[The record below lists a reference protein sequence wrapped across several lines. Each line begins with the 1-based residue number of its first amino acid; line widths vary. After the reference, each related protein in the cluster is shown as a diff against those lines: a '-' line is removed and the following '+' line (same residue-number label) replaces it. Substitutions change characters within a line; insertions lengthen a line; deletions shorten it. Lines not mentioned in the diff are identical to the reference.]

1 VLVFHSYIERE
12 RNLTKDAFVKK
23 IVSMPF
29 GNWYN
34 IEEVEKEL

>member
-1 VLVFHSYIERE
+1 MLAFHPNIERE
-12 RNLTKDAFVKK
+12 RNSTKDAFVKK
-23 IVSMPF
+23 RVSMPF